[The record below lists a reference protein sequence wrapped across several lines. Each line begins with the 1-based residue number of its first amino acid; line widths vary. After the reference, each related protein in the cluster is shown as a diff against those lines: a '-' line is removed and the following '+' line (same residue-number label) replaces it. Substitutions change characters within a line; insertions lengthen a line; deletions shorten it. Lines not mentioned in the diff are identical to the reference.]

1 MYCGFILAT
10 AFALFIF
17 ETCCFQKITLD
28 REVIILDGTFRLLT
42 HLDVF
47 NFVHWNRTSLS
58 VKVASI

>member
-47 NFVHWNRTSLS
+47 NFVHWNRT
-58 VKVASI
+58 